1 MSTQQPT
8 TPNKTQPEM
17 KSGTIQQPG
26 KQSQQPQQTPNP
38 ANKTG
43 EAARPSDA
51 KKPYYSI
58 SSF

>member
-26 KQSQQPQQTPNP
+26 KQSQQTPQVPNP

-43 EAARPSDA
+43 EAARPTDA
-51 KKPYYSI
+51 KKPY
-58 SSF
+58 

>member
-26 KQSQQPQQTPNP
+26 KQSQQPQQNPQAPNP

-43 EAARPSDA
+43 EAARPTDA
-51 KKPYYSI
+51 KKPY
-58 SSF
+58 